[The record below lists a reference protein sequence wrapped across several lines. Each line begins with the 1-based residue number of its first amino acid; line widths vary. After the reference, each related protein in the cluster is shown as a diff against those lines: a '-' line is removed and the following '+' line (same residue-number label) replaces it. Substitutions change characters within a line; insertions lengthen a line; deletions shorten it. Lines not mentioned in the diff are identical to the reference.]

1 MIYTLPDAG
10 EPIDQGDL
18 IDACPV
24 ALITHYQVGRVEQS
38 RYAVD
43 LHRVIVLTQTC
54 DLAQGKTN
62 FAVAASVYD
71 AQAMIDEGL
80 VKASDVKGPIRA
92 GRTFGL
98 YFLPASGDASLGE
111 MIVDLHRLNTIRVEF
126 LDALRLAGKRRLRLL
141 TPYREHL
148 AKHFADTYSRIGLPQ
163 PYETI

>member
-98 YFLPASGDASLGE
+98 YFLACERRRFTWRNDCRFASLE
-111 MIVDLHRLNTIRVEF
+111 HYLASSF
-126 LDALRLAGKRRLRLL
+126 LMRCDWPENAG
-141 TPYREHL
+141 
-148 AKHFADTYSRIGLPQ
+148 FAS
-163 PYETI
+163 